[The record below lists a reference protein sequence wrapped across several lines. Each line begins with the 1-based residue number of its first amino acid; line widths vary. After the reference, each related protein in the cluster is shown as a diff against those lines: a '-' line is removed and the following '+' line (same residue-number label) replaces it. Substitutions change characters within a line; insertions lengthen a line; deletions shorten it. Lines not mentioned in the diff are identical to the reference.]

1 MMNLLGAADD
11 SNKKRVFRIPLTL
24 HPAQQHIDNHF
35 KRFTMVRAGRK
46 FGKTTY
52 ARKKALEWLAP
63 PNSTVWYLNP
73 TYKQGKLIAW
83 ADFKRMIPQEA
94 LKRKPN
100 DTDLTITLK
109 NGSELYLMGSDE
121 PDSLRGPAPSGVIF
135 EEMAQHKREVWHEVI
150 RPNLMPRK
158 APALFIGT
166 PKGYN
171 WVKDLEDDAR
181 ASIARGEDDWAVF
194 HYTVYDNP
202 TLDTEEI
209 EKSKA
214 SCLGNE
220 MVWRQE
226 YMAEYESHVGRVF
239 QNFSLE
245 RHVAQVQ
252 VPHGTPCYRA
262 IDWGQRDD
270 TAALWGYINGGT
282 LLVYR
287 EHMENGLPAN
297 QQAQMVLNKTEPK
310 ETIDQNIIGHDAAK
324 TDIQM
329 QGLSVLWHFNNAG
342 IRPIRPSSKDKKAS
356 RSMLGQLIQENRLVI
371 DPSCKKLIKQLLS
384 YEWKDTII
392 EKTADGNDDAV
403 DALHYLVELL
413 QFKLFLT
420 PHVEPVTDLA
430 KVYAEIEAE
439 KYQQIHHPKIPMT
452 DREELGSFDFSGN
465 PAGYL

>member
-1 MMNLLGAADD
+1 MAMNLLGNEDV
-11 SNKKRVFRIPLTL
+11 STKKRVFRIPLTL
-24 HPAQQHIDNHF
+24 HPKQKFIDDHF

-63 PNSTVWYLNP
+63 PNSVVWYLNP

-150 RPNLMPRK
+150 RPNLVPKK

-171 WVKDLEDDAR
+171 WMKDLEDEAL
-181 ASIARGEDDWAVF
+181 ASISRGEDDWAVF
-194 HYTVYDNP
+194 HYTIYDNP
-202 TLDTEEI
+202 TLDIGEI
-209 EKSKA
+209 EKA
-214 SCLGNE
+214 RRDCDNPA
-220 MVWRQE
+220 VWSQE
-226 YMAEYESHVGRVF
+226 YMAEYESSVGRVF
-239 QNFSLE
+239 NSFSRE
-245 RHVAQVQ
+245 RHVAPIQ
-252 VPHGTPCYRA
+252 VPHGVPCFRA
-262 IDWGQRDD
+262 VDWGMRDD
-270 TAALWGYINGGT
+270 SAALWGYLRGGK

-287 EHMENGLPAN
+287 EHLENGLPAKT
-297 QQAQMVLNKTEPK
+297 QAQLVLNKTEPK
-310 ETIDQNIIGHDAAK
+310 ETIEANIIGHDAVK
-324 TDIQM
+324 TDVNM
-329 QGLSVLWHFNNAG
+329 QGLSVLWHFQNAG
-342 IRPIRPSSKDKKAS
+342 VTPIKPSSKDKKAS
-356 RSMLGQLIQENRLVI
+356 RSMLSQLIQENRLVI
-371 DPSCKKLIKQLLS
+371 DPSCQKLIKQLLG
-384 YEWKDTII
+384 YEWKDTVM

-413 QFKLFLT
+413 QYKLFLT
-420 PHVEPVTDLA
+420 PHIEAVPDMA
-430 KVYAEIEAE
+430 KIYAEIAAE
-439 KYQQIHHPKIPMT
+439 KEQQIRFPKLPME
-452 DREELGSFDFSGN
+452 REELSGFDFANS